1 MEEMNYFGL
10 GGGILGV
17 ISVMIG
23 IVIKLNH
30 KRCRSHCCGRDVV
43 VAVDVEETTPVEK
56 TVSRAGSVTAIQI
69 PAVRDGEPVKEPC
82 KT

>member
-1 MEEMNYFGL
+1 MEDYFGL
-10 GGGILGV
+10 GGGIAGV
-17 ISVMIG
+17 ITLVAG

-30 KRCRSHCCGRDVV
+30 KRCRSHCCGKNVV

-69 PAVRDGEPVKEPC
+69 PAVRDGEPVTSPC

>member
-1 MEEMNYFGL
+1 MDETDYFGL

-56 TVSRAGSVTAIQI
+56 GSVTAIQI
-69 PAVRDGEPVKEPC
+69 PTVRDGEPVTTQC